1 MFSAPVSSGWNPA
14 PSSMTAV
21 IRPWSSIVPADG
33 W

>member
-21 IRPWSSIVPADG
+21 IRPLVVMVPVVG